1 MELGTTTSSKFRN
14 LEKIVMTETTNME
27 AIVLHGV
34 GDLRHEDVP
43 VPEVKPGSARV
54 RIGFCGVCGSD
65 IPRCFVKGTY
75 HFPTIC
81 GHEFAGTIEAVGEG
95 ESEFAAGDRVAVFPL
110 IWNDNHPACEV
121 GKYAQ
126 SDGYDYLGSRSDGA
140 FSEYVVAPF
149 RNLIRVPDNVS
160 LEEAA
165 MTEPAAVALH
175 AVRRARVRLGDTV
188 AVFGLGP
195 IGLMTA
201 QWLKASGAS
210 KIFLFD
216 VLEQKLQVANDLG
229 FDLVFDSRE
238 VNPVELINAST
249 DGHGVHVAIEGA
261 GVPPTMLAALEAT
274 RRSGRMVLLG
284 NPNAD
289 VTIPAALISQ
299 CMRREIEILG
309 TWNSDYSV
317 YSDDDDWRTVLAA
330 MSSGLLNLKPL
341 ITHRVPISDGIQA
354 LEMMRDQSEFF
365 NKVMIHPA
373 GN

>member
-1 MELGTTTSSKFRN
+1 MSELN
-14 LEKIVMTETTNME
+14 EMQ

-34 GDLRHEDVP
+34 GDLRQEVVP
-43 VPEVKPGSARV
+43 IPEVQSGCARV

-81 GHEFAGTIEAVGEG
+81 GHEFAGTIESLGDGETD
-95 ESEFAAGDRVAVFPL
+95 FQVGDRVAVFPL
-110 IWNDNHPACEV
+110 IWKKDHPACEV

-149 RNLIRVPDNVS
+149 ENLIRVPDNVS

-188 AVFGLGP
+188 ALFGLGP

-210 KIFLFD
+210 KILLFD
-216 VLEQKLQVANDLG
+216 VLNEKLDVAKSLG
-229 FDLVFDSRE
+229 FNLVFNSRE
-238 VNPVELINAST
+238 VDPVETVNTLT
-249 DGHGVHVAIEGA
+249 GGQGVHVSIEGA
-261 GVPPTMLAALEAT
+261 GVPPTLLAALQVT
-274 RRSGRMVLLG
+274 RRSGRTVLLG

-289 VTIPAALISQ
+289 VTLPASLISQ

-330 MSSGLLNLKPL
+330 MDSGLLNLKPL
-341 ITHRVPISDGIQA
+341 ITHQVPITQGIEA
-354 LEMMRDQSEFF
+354 LEMMRDQSQFF
-365 NKVMIHPA
+365 NKVLIHP
-373 GN
+373 

>member
-1 MELGTTTSSKFRN
+1 MS
-14 LEKIVMTETTNME
+14 EKQKMD

-34 GDLRHEDVP
+34 SDLRHEQVP
-43 VPEVKPGSARV
+43 VPEADSGNARV

-81 GHEFAGTIEAVGEG
+81 GHEFAGTIEAIGEG
-95 ESEFAAGDRVAVFPL
+95 ETTFAVGDRVAVFPL
-110 IWNDNHPACEV
+110 IWNEDHPACEV

-149 RNLIRVPDNVS
+149 RNLIKVPDNVS
-160 LEEAA
+160 LEEAS

-175 AVRRARVRLGDTV
+175 AVRRARVRMGDTV

-201 QWLKASGAS
+201 QWLKASGAG
-210 KIFLFD
+210 KILLFD
-216 VLEQKLQVANDLG
+216 VLEQKLQVAKELG
-229 FDLVFDSRE
+229 FDDVFNSLE
-238 VNPVELINAST
+238 VDPVETINDLTS
-249 DGHGVHVAIEGA
+249 GHGVHVAIEGA
-261 GVPPTMLAALEAT
+261 GVPPTMLAALQAT
-274 RRSGRMVLLG
+274 RRSGRVVLLG
-284 NPNAD
+284 NPNSD
-289 VTIPAALISQ
+289 VTLPAALISQ

-317 YSDDDDWRTVLAA
+317 YSDDDDWRTVLDA

-341 ITHRVPISDGIQA
+341 ITHSVSIAEGIQA

-365 NKVMIHPA
+365 NKVLIHP
-373 GN
+373 

>member
-1 MELGTTTSSKFRN
+1 MS
-14 LEKIVMTETTNME
+14 IADQME

-34 GDLRHEDVP
+34 GDLRHQRVP
-43 VPEVKPGSARV
+43 VPELKPGWARV

-81 GHEFAGTIEAVGEG
+81 GHEFAGTIESLGPGETD
-95 ESEFAAGDRVAVFPL
+95 FRVGDRVAVFPL
-110 IWNDNHPACEV
+110 IWKENDPACEV

-126 SDGYDYLGSRSDGA
+126 SDGYDYLGSRSDGGFA
-140 FSEYVVAPF
+140 EFVLAPF
-149 RNLIRVPDNVS
+149 RNLIRVPKGVS

-175 AVRRARVRLGDTV
+175 AVRRGRVRLGDTV

-201 QWLKASGAS
+201 QWLRAAGASG
-210 KIFLFD
+210 IFLFD
-216 VLEQKLQVANDLG
+216 VLDEKLKVARDLG
-229 FDLVFDSRE
+229 FTEVFNSRK
-238 VNPVELINAST
+238 VDPVETINQRTS
-249 DGHGVHVAIEGA
+249 GHGAHVCIEGA
-261 GVPPTMLAALEAT
+261 GVPPTMLAALAAT
-274 RRSGRMVLLG
+274 RRSGRVVLLG

-289 VTIPAALISQ
+289 VTLPSQLISK

-317 YSDDDDWRTVLAA
+317 YSDDDDWKTVLQA
-330 MSSGLLNLKPL
+330 MENGILELEPL
-341 ITHRVPISDGIQA
+341 ITHELPLSEGIGA
-354 LEMMRDQSEFF
+354 LEMMRDQSQFF
-365 NKVMIHPA
+365 NKVLIHP
-373 GN
+373 